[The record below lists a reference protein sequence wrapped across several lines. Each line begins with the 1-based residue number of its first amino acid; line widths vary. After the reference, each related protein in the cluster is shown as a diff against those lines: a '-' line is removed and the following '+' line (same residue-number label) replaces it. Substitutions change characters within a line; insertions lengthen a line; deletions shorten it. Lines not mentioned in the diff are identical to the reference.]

1 MLPLVVPEIDRAEGK
16 LDGEIEL
23 AGTLGQPEF
32 NGDFH
37 LREGRLE
44 LYRTNLVISNL
55 VADGKF
61 VGDQLTF
68 DATGDTPAAS

>member
-1 MLPLVVPEIDRAEGK
+1 MLKASWTARSRS
-16 LDGEIEL
+16 

-44 LYRTNLVISNL
+44 LYRTNLIISNL

-68 DATGDTPAAS
+68 DATGDTAARQADAGR